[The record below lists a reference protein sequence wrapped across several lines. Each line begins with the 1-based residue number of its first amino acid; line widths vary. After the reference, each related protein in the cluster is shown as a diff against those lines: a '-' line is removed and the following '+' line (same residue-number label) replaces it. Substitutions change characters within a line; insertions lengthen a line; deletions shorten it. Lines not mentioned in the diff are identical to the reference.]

1 MKKNT
6 RNNLVKI
13 KKIKRIKSIGPE
25 VEPLLYGA
33 GWIEEDFNKN
43 QILVES
49 TYGGNNPGSKHLK
62 KLAEMTYEGVCTSK
76 GKPFLTY
83 TSDICDGIA
92 TGWDGMNFSLVSRDI
107 ISAMVEI
114 HASSFPIDG
123 IVLLSTCDKG
133 IPAHLMSIARLDMPA
148 IHVSGGSM
156 NPGPEFLSPEK
167 CYECLDL
174 VNEGKMTR
182 KEQRYYQVNACPS
195 YGACQYMGTAST
207 MQCLSEALGLS
218 FPGNALVPADSSMA
232 RQYSFKAGKQIMNL
246 IKKGIKPSYILTK
259 EAFENA
265 ISVHSA
271 IGGSTNALIHLPA
284 IANQLGIKLNVDTF
298 NSIHEKVP
306 VLVNI
311 KTSGKY
317 PSQFLWYA
325 GGVIAVMKEIQQ
337 FLNLDCMTITGKT
350 LRENLKELEKESY
363 FKKRELYLQNFNL
376 LITDIIRPLD
386 NPIHPEGGMRIIN
399 GNLAPDG
406 AVVKHS
412 ACAKEMF
419 VHVGP
424 AKVFDSEREAVKAI
438 LEGKIISGEVIII
451 RYEGPKAAGMP
462 EMLRTTE
469 AIYTNPK
476 LVATTALVTDGR
488 FSGATRGP
496 AIGHVSP
503 EAADGGP
510 IALVEEGDL
519 IKIDIPNKKLNIVG
533 INFKEESKELIKTI
547 LNQRK
552 KVWNNQL
559 KPKKGILGVYEKLAS
574 SPMYGASIFL
584 ENL

>member
-1 MKKNT
+1 MI
-6 RNNLVKI
+6 NNRKDNMVKI
-13 KKIKRIKSIGPE
+13 QKIKNIGPE
-25 VEPLLYGA
+25 VEPILYGT
-33 GWIEEDFNKN
+33 GWAEEDFIKN

-62 KLAEMTYEGVCTSK
+62 ELAEITYEGIYASR

-92 TGWDGMNFSLVSRDI
+92 TGWEGMSFSLVSRDI

-123 IVLLSTCDKG
+123 LVLLSTCDKG
-133 IPAHLMSIARLDMPA
+133 IPAHLMSIARLDIPA

-156 NPGPEFLSPEK
+156 APGPGFLSPEK

-174 VNEGKMTR
+174 VNEGKMTK
-182 KEQRYYQVNACPS
+182 KEQRYYQINACPT

-207 MQCLSEALGLS
+207 MQCISEALGLS
-218 FPGNALVPADSSMA
+218 FPGNALVPANSSMA
-232 RQYSFKAGKQIMNL
+232 RRYAFKAGKQIVNL
-246 IKKGIKPSYILTK
+246 IKKGIKPNIILTK

-271 IGGSTNALIHLPA
+271 IGGSTNALLHLPA
-284 IANQLGIKLNVDTF
+284 IAEQLGIKLNINSF
-298 NSIHEKVP
+298 NSINEKVP
-306 VLVNI
+306 VLVDV
-311 KTSGKY
+311 KTSGKW

-325 GGVIAVMKEIQQ
+325 GGVITVMKEIRK

-350 LRENLKELEKESY
+350 LRENLKELEKEG
-363 FKKRELYLQNFNL
+363 FFEKRDYYLKNYNL
-376 LITDIIRPLD
+376 SITDIIRPLD
-386 NPIHPEGGMRIIN
+386 KPLHPEGGMRIIS

-406 AVVKHS
+406 AVIKHS

-424 AKVFDSEREAVKAI
+424 AKVFDSEKDAVKGI
-438 LEGKIISGEVIII
+438 LSDKISPGDVIII
-451 RYEGPKAAGMP
+451 RYEGPKASGMP

-476 LVATTALVTDGR
+476 LVASTALITDGR

-496 AIGHVSP
+496 AVGHVSP
-503 EAADGGP
+503 EAAEGGP

-519 IKIDIPNKKLNIVG
+519 IKIDILNKKIDIVG
-533 INFKEESKELIKTI
+533 VNFKEKPKELIEMI
-547 LNQRK
+547 LNQRRN
-552 KVWNNQL
+552 VWNNKL
-559 KPKKGILGVYEKLAS
+559 KPKKGILSVYEKLAS
-574 SPMYGASIFL
+574 SPINGASIF
-584 ENL
+584 